1 MIQPKDALRRL
12 VVGDWV
18 LLGGFGVLFLSIGTT
33 WFKHVDPAVHGMI
46 DPTTPYIHN
55 SSSYYVSGLST
66 SLGGIVFL
74 LAMLAVAAVANRVF
88 ELVAVP
94 PVVNLLVP
102 LGASGLGLLL
112 ILLQAAAGQQAAETR
127 AAGLW
132 VAVIAVVTMVV
143 GAVLQPAW
151 LHLGTAMTGTPAAA
165 SSHVAGGANVH
176 YRPSAPPPDPAQQ
189 YVATQVQ
196 PFAAAAAAT
205 SATPET
211 AAAVPEATCAACG
224 TPFQTAESRFC
235 RNCGAQRTTSG

>member
-1 MIQPKDALRRL
+1 M
-12 VVGDWV
+12 
-18 LLGGFGVLFLSIGTT
+18 
-33 WFKHVDPAVHGMI
+33 
-46 DPTTPYIHN
+46 
-55 SSSYYVSGLST
+55 
-66 SLGGIVFL
+66 FL

-176 YRPSAPPPDPAQQ
+176 YRPSAPPPDPAQRYVAAAAPPPDPAQQ

-196 PFAAAAAAT
+196 PFAAAA

-211 AAAVPEATCAACG
+211 AAVAPEATCAACG